1 MKHKLSSKL
10 CCGLLAGTFLL
21 TPLAYAIDVTTDETV
36 VSAQSGE
43 TDRDGLSEGT
53 VTQPESPEQESIAVE
68 SISLPKSAS
77 IAVGEEQQLT
87 PVIAPENATTPQLTY
102 SSSKEDVVSVS
113 EAGVLTGNALGK
125 ATITAQATDGSG
137 VAAKMTITVC
147 LPAPKNVSA
156 KCSVSGNAYLH
167 IKWNKVSGAKKYI
180 VQRKMKKESWST
192 LATVTKT
199 QYTDQDTVGGKTHY
213 YRVIAVPKNKTYKS
227 SPSKR
232 EKVTIPVR
240 PYGVKISSVSK
251 SGIEVY
257 WKKPED
263 PEGYQ
268 VYRSYSKSGSFE
280 RIATVND
287 PTQGTYT
294 DASFDHGKNQVY
306 YKVRSFQTDTH
317 GNRIYSK
324 YSKVVKAEYRSA
336 LKLEQSAIFLRSNA
350 SRKLS
355 VYYGWGN
362 ASNLSWWSSDSSIAK
377 VNGNGKI
384 TGVSAGICKIYCR
397 SAKLGVTKTCRVTVD
412 RAPMSAL
419 TKITSRYQKNADAIW
434 DNPEDANDGD
444 ALIMMVGDMMC
455 TGAQQGKQGYS
466 TGDYNFNESYD
477 GVKKL
482 ISRSDFAVGNLET
495 TLSSSWP
502 YMHEEAYVN
511 NKPNCNAPS
520 RYLDAVK
527 YAGFDGVVMANNHNA
542 DAGLQGVR
550 ETIEQVDRY
559 KLARTGLFN
568 GKKDS
573 RYFIADVNGIKVGY
587 LSYVSDI
594 TGYNGKDDNWSQ
606 STKDTYLNYYTKDK
620 AAQDIQALHEAGA
633 EYVIVYMHWGIKN
646 ASAIKPSQK
655 EAAQELADLGVDY
668 IVGSHCHLLQKYTTI
683 TAQDG
688 RSVPCF
694 YSLGDFQSSI
704 DQITGNRDSAILR
717 IRLKRAEDGSI
728 VLKDNKYIACYTYTK
743 YKGKYYIT
751 LPLRS
756 SLNGGEKLDNYAEAH
771 KRIVSAIGNEIEE
784 YVG

>member
-1 MKHKLSSKL
+1 MKQNLGRKL

-21 TPLAYAIDVTTDETV
+21 APLAYAADVTAEDAMVT
-36 VSAQSGE
+36 AQGEE
-43 TDRDGLSEGT
+43 TDRADLPEGT
-53 VTQPESPEQESIAVE
+53 VTPESPEQESIAVE
-68 SISLPKSAS
+68 SISLPKSDT
-77 IAVGEEQQLT
+77 IAVGKEQQLT
-87 PVIAPENATTPQLTY
+87 PVIAPENATNPQLTY
-102 SSSKEDVVSVS
+102 SSSNSDVASVS
-113 EAGVLTGNALGK
+113 ESGILMGHALGK
-125 ATITAQATDGSG
+125 AAITVQATDGSG
-137 VAAKMTITVC
+137 ITAKMTVTVC
-147 LPAPKNVSA
+147 LPAPQNVYA
-156 KCSVSGNAYLH
+156 KCSVSGDAYLH
-167 IKWNKVSGAKKYI
+167 VNWKKVSGAKKYI
-180 VQRKMKKESWST
+180 VQRKMKKESWTT
-192 LATVTKT
+192 LAAVTKT
-199 QYTDQDTVGGKTHY
+199 QYTDRDTLGGKTHY
-213 YRVIAVPKNKTYKS
+213 YRVIAVPADKTYQS
-227 SPSKR
+227 SPSR
-232 EKVTIPVR
+232 IYRATIPVR

-251 SGIEVY
+251 AGIEVY

-263 PEGYQ
+263 PEGYE
-268 VYRSYSKSGSFE
+268 VYRAYSKNGSFE
-280 RIATVND
+280 RITTVKD
-287 PTQGTYT
+287 PTQGTYI
-294 DASFDHGKNQVY
+294 DASFDHGKNRVY
-306 YKVRSFQTDTH
+306 YKVRSYQTDAN
-317 GNRIYSK
+317 GKRIYSK
-324 YSKVVKAEYRSA
+324 YSKIVKAEYRSA
-336 LKLEQSAIFLRSNA
+336 LKLEQDAIFLRSKA
-350 SRKLS
+350 SRKLD

-362 ASNLSWWSSDSSIAK
+362 ASSLSWRSSDSSIAT
-377 VNGNGKI
+377 VNSDGKI

-419 TKITSRYQKNADAIW
+419 SAITSRYQKQADGSW
-434 DNPEDANDGD
+434 DNPTDDNDGN

-466 TGDYNFNESYD
+466 TGNYNFNESYD

-482 ISRSDFAVGNLET
+482 ISGADFAVGNLET
-495 TLSSSWP
+495 TLSSTWP

-527 YAGFDGVVMANNHNA
+527 HAGFDGVVMANNHNA

-573 RYFIADVNGIKVGY
+573 RYFVADVNGIKVGY

-606 STKDTYLNYYTKDK
+606 STKDTYLNYYTKKK
-620 AAQDIQALHEAGA
+620 AEQDIQNIREAGA

-655 EAAQELADLGVDY
+655 DAAQELADLGVDY

-688 RSVPCF
+688 RKVPCF

-717 IRLKRAEDGSI
+717 IRLQRDKDGNI
-728 VLKDNKYIACYTYTK
+728 ILKDNKYIACYTYTK
-743 YKGKYYIT
+743 YQGKYYIT

-756 SLNGGEKLDNYAEAH
+756 KLNGGKQLDNYSSAH
-771 KRIVSAIGNEIEE
+771 QRIVSAIGNEIEE
-784 YVG
+784 YIG